1 MDFRKKFFVT
11 PHVKFKLGNIDPA
24 YTGAFE
30 SHESVGA
37 EIARHTASLALLQ
50 YRLYAE
56 GKRSFLIVLQGL
68 DAAGK
73 DGVIRHVISGTNPQ
87 GVNVACFKQ
96 PTHEELA
103 HDFLWRSHNRTPTK
117 GEIMIFNRS
126 HYEDVL
132 IVRVHDIVPKSV
144 WSRRYDRIC
153 EFETL
158 LNQAGTHVIKFYLH
172 ISPKEQLAR
181 FKTRLDDPHRNW
193 KIRDADYTEREYWPA
208 YIEAIE
214 DAMIETSTKRAPW
227 YVIPSNH
234 NRLRAD
240 GTQFQSGDRDGG
252 RDRRHAAHRQGR
264 TEDRQ
269 EVHVA
274 DYRDAP
280 DRSGCHRTRR
290 DCVSRWVCDPLGN
303 CTGSFHRASYCCYR
317 GGTCGPR
324 SRRGNG
330 VVNEAT
336 EN

>member
-1 MDFRKKFFVT
+1 MSSLNLVT
-11 PHVKFKLGNIDPA
+11 LIQPTQAHSRV
-24 YTGAFE
+24 Y
-30 SHESVGA
+30 ESVGA

-193 KIRDADYTEREYWPA
+193 KIRDSDYTEREYWPA

-234 NRLRAD
+234 KWFRDLVISRILVDTLHEMDLKIPEPSVDLKAISLRYHSAKNEQDKDQRLGPRPRKR
-240 GTQFQSGDRDGG
+240 TKG
-252 RDRRHAAHRQGR
+252 R
-264 TEDRQ
+264 
-269 EVHVA
+269 
-274 DYRDAP
+274 
-280 DRSGCHRTRR
+280 RTRP
-290 DCVSRWVCDPLGN
+290 S
-303 CTGSFHRASYCCYR
+303 
-317 GGTCGPR
+317 
-324 SRRGNG
+324 
-330 VVNEAT
+330 
-336 EN
+336 